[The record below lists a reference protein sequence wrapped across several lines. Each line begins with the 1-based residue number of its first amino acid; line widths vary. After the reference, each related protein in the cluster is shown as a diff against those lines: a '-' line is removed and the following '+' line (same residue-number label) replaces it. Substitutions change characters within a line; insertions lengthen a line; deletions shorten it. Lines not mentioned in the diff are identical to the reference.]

1 MATIYRAGGVKSD
14 TPVGF
19 RIASADVT
27 ATTRTVLN
35 DENGQPFVVSAG
47 KTFYIGMI
55 VASSNYSMGG
65 VWLYYDDD
73 GAGTNEKT
81 ICVVPYVW
89 FDVSLKGTGS
99 QYTIECV
106 LPVPGGKHLTGKSRY
121 SGIFQAVFVCGQE
134 I

>member
-1 MATIYRAGGVKSD
+1 MTTIYKAGGVKSD

-27 ATTRTVLN
+27 QTTRTVLK
-35 DENGQPFVVSAG
+35 DGNGEPFVVSTG
-47 KTFYIGMI
+47 KTFYIGTI
-55 VASSNYSMGG
+55 VASSTYGMGG

-73 GAGTNEKT
+73 GAGTNEKL
-81 ICVVPYVW
+81 ICVVPYGW
-89 FDVSLKGTGS
+89 FNPSDKGPGS

-106 LPVPGGKHLTGKSRY
+106 IPVPSGKYLTGKSRFEAIY
-121 SGIFQAVFVCGQE
+121 QSVFVCGQE

>member
-1 MATIYRAGGVKSD
+1 MTTIYKAGGVKSD

-27 ATTRTVLN
+27 STTRTVLN
-35 DENGQPFVVSAG
+35 DGNGQPFVVSAG
-47 KTFYIGMI
+47 KTFYIGTI
-55 VASSNYSMGG
+55 VASSHYGMGG

-73 GAGTNEKT
+73 GAGTNEKL

-89 FDVSLKGTGS
+89 FDSNVKGPGS

-106 LPVPGGKHLTGKSRY
+106 IPVPSGKHLTGKSAY
-121 SGIFQAVFVCGQE
+121 SAILQAVFVCGQE